1 MVTPFNCQVS
11 QFFPC
16 LLYLQALAQDA
27 LSQRWHLNQVYL
39 FLSIALIFKSLLKSM
54 DEGVREC
61 SILTMDAVV
70 SPSMSPGGMSS
81 NQTASSPRLAS
92 LQRLHLPQPSSS
104 GLDWLELS
112 EGQTVRLEPL

>member
-81 NQTASSPRLAS
+81 NQTASSPRL
-92 LQRLHLPQPSSS
+92 HLPQPSSS